1 MTKKELSKMIWI
13 KIVITHVTYI
23 VLIRTYRIVSAYIEK
38 DFCFPINVRLLCSE
52 STLLLG
58 KTYHSIINYYPFLP
72 LMTREKHSAED
83 TQNAE
88 TTNKSMNQGIFDD
101 SNMSINLI
109 DLPNTCQKRAT
120 TAVSQELLSKIKL
133 LMYINYNSE

>member
-1 MTKKELSKMIWI
+1 
-13 KIVITHVTYI
+13 
-23 VLIRTYRIVSAYIEK
+23 
-38 DFCFPINVRLLCSE
+38 
-52 STLLLG
+52 
-58 KTYHSIINYYPFLP
+58 
-72 LMTREKHSAED
+72 MTREKHSAED

-133 LMYINYNSE
+133 LMYINYNYE